1 MVNNQFNGSTP
12 VGYDALVAKFN
23 LQVIPNWH
31 HSRTNQSSIRETHTE
46 TGQVVEVYPS
56 RYGRGLGPCA
66 RRFNVRPASQVVPA
80 TRQFGRLATAR
91 LKCR

>member
-1 MVNNQFNGSTP
+1 MPSRILGNRKSSGRVQEMVNNQFNGSTP

-56 RYGRGLGPCA
+56 RYGRGLGAAP
-66 RRFNVRPASQVVPA
+66 
-80 TRQFGRLATAR
+80 
-91 LKCR
+91 